1 MSRISTNQMQQSAIN
16 SMMKRQETLSRTQ
29 QQVATGKKI
38 FKPSEDPVAA
48 SRVVNLKD
56 TLSSIDQH
64 QSNVDAARARITLS
78 EGVLSSVVE
87 SLHRVRE
94 LSIQANNDS
103 QNDSTR
109 SFIASEVEQIQDA
122 LLNLANTTDSN
133 NEYLYSGTLSRFK
146 PFSRNEAGGFEY
158 NGDESHREIQIS
170 RSRRISVDDPGS
182 EVFLE
187 IKNGNGSFNT
197 LDGVENKGTGVIDP
211 GRASGHYVA
220 DTYAVIFDESFA
232 GYADDKKAG
241 EIPLTYSVV
250 DSKGTVLSAG
260 VPFQS
265 GKEIVFNGVHTSIKG
280 EPEEGDYF
288 VVRPSQNQDI
298 FSTLEN
304 LALTLKSKNPEA
316 NDKVG
321 FHNAINRSLADL
333 TQALDNILRVRG
345 NIGARLN
352 SLDAQETINDA
363 YRIQIREI
371 LSNVEDLD
379 FAEAVSR
386 LNLEL
391 TGLEASQKA
400 FTRVQDISLFNFL

>member
-1 MSRISTNQMQQSAIN
+1 MTRISTFQLQQNAIN
-16 SMMKRQETLSRTQ
+16 AMGKQNEKLSRTQ

-48 SRVVNLKD
+48 SRVVNLND
-56 TLSSIDQH
+56 TLSSINQH
-64 QSNVDAARARITLS
+64 QSNVDAARARINLS
-78 EGVLSSVVE
+78 EGVLTSAVE
-87 SLHRVRE
+87 AIHRARE

-103 QNDSTR
+103 QNESTR
-109 SFIASEVEQIQDA
+109 RFIAAEIEQIQDA

-133 NEYLYSGTLSRFK
+133 NEYLYSGNLSRFK

-170 RSRRISVDDPGS
+170 RSRRIAVDDPGS

-187 IKNGNGSFNT
+187 IKNGNGIFST
-197 LDGVENKGTGVIDP
+197 LDGFDNKGTGVIDP
-211 GRASGHYVA
+211 GRASGNYVQ
-220 DTYAVIFDESFA
+220 DTYGIIFDQSFA
-232 GYADDKKAG
+232 EYAPDNNTN
-241 EIPLTYSVV
+241 EIPLTYSIV
-250 DSKGTVLSAG
+250 DSKGNVLSAG
-260 VPFQS
+260 IPFES
-265 GKEIVFNGVHTSIKG
+265 GKEIEFNGVHTSIKG
-280 EPEEGDYF
+280 IPEDGDVF

-298 FSTLEN
+298 FTTLQN
-304 LALTLKSKNPEA
+304 LIRALKSKTPEA
-316 NDKVG
+316 NDKIG
-321 FHNAINRSLADL
+321 FHNAMNRSLTDL
-333 TQALDNILRVRG
+333 NQSLDNILEVRG
-345 NIGARLN
+345 SIGARLN
-352 SLDAQETINDA
+352 ALDAQETINDA

-400 FTRVQDISLFNFL
+400 FTRVQNISLFNFL

>member
-1 MSRISTNQMQQSAIN
+1 MTRISTYQLQQSAIN
-16 SMMKRQETLSRTQ
+16 SMLKQHETLSRTQ

-64 QSNVDAARARITLS
+64 QSNVDAARSRITLS

-87 SLHRVRE
+87 SIHRVRE

-103 QNDSTR
+103 QNESTR
-109 SFIASEVEQIQDA
+109 SFISAEVEQIQEA

-133 NEYLYSGTLSRFK
+133 NEYLYSGALSRFK

-170 RSRRISVDDPGS
+170 RSRRVAVDDPGS
-182 EVFLE
+182 AVFLE
-187 IKNGNGSFNT
+187 VKNGNGNFST
-197 LDGVENKGTGVIDP
+197 LDGLENKGTGVIDP
-211 GRASGHYVA
+211 GRASGDYIP
-220 DTYAVIFDESFA
+220 DTYAIIFDQSFP
-232 GYADDKKAG
+232 GYADKENAG
-241 EIPLTYSVV
+241 RIPLTYSVV
-250 DSKGTVLSAG
+250 DSKGNVLSAG
-260 VPFQS
+260 IPFES
-265 GKEIVFNGVHTSIKG
+265 GKEIAFNGVHTSIKG
-280 EPEEGDYF
+280 IPEDGDIF
-288 VVRPSQNQDI
+288 ISRPSQNQDM
-298 FSTLEN
+298 FTTLQN
-304 LALTLKSKNPEA
+304 LINALKSKTPGA
-316 NDKVG
+316 NDKIA
-321 FHNAINRSLADL
+321 FHNSMNRSLTDL
-333 TQALDNILRVRG
+333 NQSLNNILEVRG

-352 SLDAQETINDA
+352 ALDSQETINDA
-363 YRIQIREI
+363 YRLQIREI

>member
-1 MSRISTNQMQQSAIN
+1 MSRISTTQMQQGAISA
-16 SMMKRQETLSRTQ
+16 MLKQHETLSRTQ

-48 SRVVNLKD
+48 SRVVNLND

-64 QSNVDAARARITLS
+64 QSNVDSARARITLS

-87 SLHRVRE
+87 SIHRVRE
-94 LSIQANNDS
+94 LTIQANNDS
-103 QNDSTR
+103 QNKSTR
-109 SFIASEVEQIQDA
+109 SFIAAEVIQIQDG

-158 NGDESHREIQIS
+158 NGDESRREIQIS

-182 EVFLE
+182 AVFLE
-187 IKNGNGSFNT
+187 IKNGNGDFSTSDN
-197 LDGVENKGTGVIDP
+197 VNNKGTGIIDP
-211 GRASGHYVA
+211 GRASGDYI
-220 DTYAVIFDESFA
+220 DETYAIVF
-232 GYADDKKAG
+232 DKKFPEYMNPDRAN
-241 EIPLTYSVV
+241 EIPLTYSVIN
-250 DSKGTVLSAG
+250 SKGAVISSG
-260 VPFQS
+260 IPFQS
-265 GKEIVFNGVHTSIKG
+265 DKAIVFNGVHTAIKG
-280 EPEEGDYF
+280 EPVDGDIF
-288 VVRPSQNQDI
+288 VVRPSQNQNI
-298 FSTLEN
+298 FTTLEN
-304 LALTLKSKNPEA
+304 LVRALQSKTPEA
-316 NDKVG
+316 NDKIG
-321 FHNAINRSLADL
+321 FHNAINRSLTDL
-333 TQALDNILRVRG
+333 NQTLDNVLEVRG

-352 SLDAQETINDA
+352 SLDSQETINDA
-363 YRIQIREI
+363 YRLQIREI

-400 FTRVQDISLFNFL
+400 FTRIQDISLFNFL

>member
-1 MSRISTNQMQQSAIN
+1 MARISTTQMQQGALTAMLKQHES
-16 SMMKRQETLSRTQ
+16 LSRTQ

-48 SRVVNLKD
+48 SRIVNLKD
-56 TLSSIDQH
+56 TLSSIEQH
-64 QSNVDAARARITLS
+64 QSNVDAARSRITLS
-78 EGVLSSVVE
+78 EGILSGVVE
-87 SLHRVRE
+87 SIHRVRE
-94 LSIQANNDS
+94 LTIQANNDS

-109 SFIASEVEQIQDA
+109 SFIAAEVIQIQDA

-133 NEYLYSGTLSRFK
+133 NEYLYSGALSRFK

-170 RSRRISVDDPGS
+170 HSRRIAVDDPGS

-187 IKNGNGSFNT
+187 IKNGNGIYST
-197 LDGVENKGTGVIDP
+197 LDGLENTGTGVIDP
-211 GRASGHYVA
+211 GRASGDYIA
-220 DTYAVIFDESFA
+220 DTYAIVFDKKFPEF
-232 GYADDKKAG
+232 ADDEAEGK
-241 EIPLTYSVV
+241 IPLTYSVI
-250 DSKGTVLSAG
+250 DSKGAVLSKG
-260 VPFQS
+260 IPFQS
-265 GKEIVFNGVHTSIKG
+265 NKAIVFNGVHTAIKG
-280 EPEEGDYF
+280 EPNDGDYF
-288 VVRPSQNQDI
+288 IVRPSQNQDI
-298 FSTLEN
+298 FTTLEN
-304 LALTLKSKNPEA
+304 LIRALQSKTPEA
-316 NDKVG
+316 NDQIS
-321 FHNAINRSLADL
+321 FHNAMNRSLIDL
-333 TQALDNILRVRG
+333 NQTLNNVLEVRG

-352 SLDAQETINDA
+352 SLDSQETINSA
-363 YRIQIREI
+363 YRLQIREI

>member
-1 MSRISTNQMQQSAIN
+1 MTRVSTTQMQQSAIN
-16 SMMKRQETLSRTQ
+16 AMLKQHETLSRTQ

-48 SRVVNLKD
+48 SRVVNLND
-56 TLSSIDQH
+56 TLSSINQH
-64 QSNVDAARARITLS
+64 QKNVDAARARITLS
-78 EGVLSSVVE
+78 EGVLESVVE
-87 SLHRVRE
+87 SIHRARE

-103 QNDSTR
+103 QNESTR
-109 SFIASEVEQIQDA
+109 SFIAAEIIQIQDA

-133 NEYLYSGTLSRFK
+133 NEYLYSGGLSRFK

-170 RSRRISVDDPGS
+170 RSRRIAVDDPGS

-187 IKNGNGSFNT
+187 IKNGNGIFTT
-197 LDGVENKGTGVIDP
+197 LDGIENKGSGVIDP
-211 GRASGHYVA
+211 GRASGNYVA
-220 DTYAVIFDESFA
+220 ETYGVIFDQSFA
-232 GYADDKKAG
+232 EYAIDKNVTD
-241 EIPLTYSVV
+241 IPLTYSVIG
-250 DSKGTVLSAG
+250 SKGNVLSAG
-260 VPFQS
+260 IPFEP
-265 GKEIVFNGVHTSIKG
+265 GKEIAFNGVHTSIKG
-280 EPEEGDYF
+280 IPEDGDVF

-298 FSTLEN
+298 FTTLQN
-304 LALTLKSKNPEA
+304 LIRALKSKTPEA
-316 NDKVG
+316 NDNVG
-321 FHNAINRSLADL
+321 FHNAMNRSLTDL
-333 TQALDNILRVRG
+333 NRSLDNILEVRG

-352 SLDAQETINDA
+352 ALDAQETINDA
-363 YRIQIREI
+363 YRIQVREI

>member
-1 MSRISTNQMQQSAIN
+1 MTRISSFQLQQNAIN
-16 SMMKRQETLSRTQ
+16 SMLKQHETLSRTQ

-56 TLSSIDQH
+56 TLSAIEQH
-64 QSNVDAARARITLS
+64 QSNVDAARARISLS
-78 EGVLSSVVE
+78 EGVLESVVE
-87 SLHRVRE
+87 AIHRARE

-103 QNDSTR
+103 QNESTR
-109 SFIASEVEQIQDA
+109 RFIAAEIEQIQEA

-133 NEYLYSGTLSRFK
+133 NEYLYSGGLSRFK

-158 NGDESHREIQIS
+158 NGDESHREVQIS
-170 RSRRISVDDPGS
+170 GSRRIAVDDPGS
-182 EVFLE
+182 DVFLA
-187 IKNGNGSFNT
+187 IKNGNGVFST
-197 LDGVENKGTGVIDP
+197 LDGAENKGTGVIDP
-211 GRASGHYVA
+211 GRASGNYIS
-220 DTYAVIFDESFA
+220 DTYGIIFDQR
-232 GYADDKKAG
+232 YAAYASEDDPTH
-241 EIPLTYSVV
+241 IPLTYSVV
-250 DSKGTVLSAG
+250 DSKGNTLSAG
-260 VPFQS
+260 IPFES
-265 GKEIVFNGVHTSIKG
+265 GKEIAFNGVHTSIKG
-280 EPEEGDYF
+280 VPEDGDYF
-288 VVRPSQNQDI
+288 VIKPSQNQDI
-298 FSTLEN
+298 FTTFQN
-304 LALTLKSKNPEA
+304 LIRALKSKTPEA
-316 NDKVG
+316 NDKIG
-321 FHNAINRSLADL
+321 FHNAMNRSLTDL
-333 TQALDNILRVRG
+333 NRSLDNILEVRG

-352 SLDAQETINDA
+352 ALESQETINDA

>member
-1 MSRISTNQMQQSAIN
+1 MTRISTSQMQQNAIN
-16 SMMKRQETLSRTQ
+16 AMSKQHETLSRTQ

-48 SRVVNLKD
+48 SRVVNLND
-56 TLSSIDQH
+56 TLSKITQH

-78 EGVLSSVVE
+78 EGVLENVVE
-87 SLHRVRE
+87 SIHRVRE
-94 LSIQANNDS
+94 LTIQANNDS
-103 QNDSTR
+103 QNESTR
-109 SFIASEVEQIQDA
+109 SFIAAEVIQIQDA

-133 NEYLYSGTLSRFK
+133 NEYLYSGALSRFK

-170 RSRRISVDDPGS
+170 QSRRIAVDDPGS
-182 EVFLE
+182 KVFLE
-187 IKNGNGSFNT
+187 IKNGNGIFST
-197 LDGVENKGTGVIDP
+197 LDHVDNTGTGVIDP
-211 GRASGHYVA
+211 GRASGNYI
-220 DTYAVIFDESFA
+220 DETYAIIFDKSFLE
-232 GYADDKKAG
+232 YADAQNANK
-241 EIPLTYSVV
+241 IPLTYSIV
-250 DSKGTVLSAG
+250 DSKGMTLSAG
-260 VPFQS
+260 IPFES
-265 GKEIVFNGVHTSIKG
+265 GKEISFKGAHTSIKG
-280 EPEEGDYF
+280 SPDDGDIF
-288 VVRPSQNQDI
+288 IVRPSQNQDI
-298 FSTLEN
+298 FTTLQN
-304 LALTLKSKNPEA
+304 LVRGLQSKTPEA
-316 NDKVG
+316 NDKIG
-321 FHNAINRSLADL
+321 FHNTMNRSLSDL
-333 TQALDNILRVRG
+333 NQSLDNILEVRG

-352 SLDAQETINDA
+352 ALDAQETINDA

>member
-1 MSRISTNQMQQSAIN
+1 MTRISSFQMHQNAIN
-16 SMMKRQETLSRTQ
+16 SMLKQHETLSRTQ

-56 TLSSIDQH
+56 TLSAIDQH

-78 EGVLSSVVE
+78 EGVLSNVVE
-87 SLHRVRE
+87 SIHRVRE

-103 QNDSTR
+103 QNESTR
-109 SFIASEVEQIQDA
+109 SFIAAEVEQIQDA

-133 NEYLYSGTLSRFK
+133 NEYLYSGSLGRFK

-170 RSRRISVDDPGS
+170 GSRRIAVDDPGS
-182 EVFLE
+182 AVFLE
-187 IKNGNGSFNT
+187 IKNGNGIFTT
-197 LDGVENKGTGVIDP
+197 LDAVDNTGSGVIDP
-211 GRASGHYVA
+211 GQASGDFIP
-220 DTYAVIFDESFA
+220 DTYGIIFDKTFPE
-232 GYADDKKAG
+232 YADKEKSG
-241 EIPLTYSVV
+241 KIPLTYSVV
-250 DSKGTVLSAG
+250 DSKGNTLSAG
-260 VPFQS
+260 IPFES
-265 GKEIVFNGVHTSIKG
+265 GKDIAFNGVHTSIEG
-280 EPEEGDYF
+280 MPEDGDVF

-298 FSTLEN
+298 FTTLQN
-304 LALTLKSKNPEA
+304 LIRALKSKTPEA

-321 FHNAINRSLADL
+321 FHNAMNRSLTDL
-333 TQALDNILRVRG
+333 NRSLDNILEVRG

-352 SLDAQETINDA
+352 ALDSQETINDA

-386 LNLEL
+386 LNLEM